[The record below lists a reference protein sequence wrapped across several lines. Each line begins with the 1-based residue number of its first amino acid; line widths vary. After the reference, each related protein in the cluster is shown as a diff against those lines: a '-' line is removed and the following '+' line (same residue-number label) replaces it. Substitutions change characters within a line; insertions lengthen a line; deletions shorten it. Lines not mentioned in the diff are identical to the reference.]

1 MADSVCP
8 PRAGGAEAPCPRAW
22 PPPAVS
28 GLLMPWLLLLLL
40 YQYHS
45 FKTGDEQSPV
55 QNTSHALP
63 YSILMATLQ
72 LWYHRLAEET
82 DSGDR

>member
-1 MADSVCP
+1 
-8 PRAGGAEAPCPRAW
+8 
-22 PPPAVS
+22 
-28 GLLMPWLLLLLL
+28 MPWLLLLLL